1 MSQQVHT
8 AGQLTTP
15 THTFT
20 DQELVSPSKNT
31 FEQEFQQNFNQTR
44 YKLLTEN
51 SNLKQQQTPPL
62 SEDENPQAFISPQ
75 GPIESE
81 WQVEPDVR
89 DRTYQDRETQRVIEY
104 LLVEEKKFFQFSQLS
119 QNDQTKRIG
128 VALPYTCY

>member
-1 MSQQVHT
+1 MSQQVDV
-8 AGQLTTP
+8 AAQLTTP
-15 THTFT
+15 AHTST
-20 DQELVSPSKNT
+20 NNELVSPSKNT

-62 SEDENPQAFISPQ
+62 SDDENPEAFTSPQ
-75 GPIESE
+75 GPIEGE

-104 LLVEEKKFFQFSQLS
+104 LLVEEKKFAQFSQLS
-119 QNDQTKRIG
+119 
-128 VALPYTCY
+128 